1 MGQPEPPIFPRGLA
15 LLVAGALFMEIL
27 DATVIATAIPA
38 MAESFG
44 AAPVDLNVAISA
56 YLVTLAVLIPVSGWV
71 AERFGVRRV
80 FLAAIVVFTLASLG
94 CAASTS
100 LPMLVAMRIGQGV
113 GGAMMVPVGRL
124 AVLRT
129 TGKGELVKA
138 IAYLTWPALVAPV
151 LAPAIGGA
159 IVTYTSWRWIFVL
172 NLPLGVI
179 GFVFALRLV
188 PPGRGGTARRLDW
201 LGLAATALGIGAVL
215 VALES
220 IRVSGTPWA
229 RVGVEIAAGVALL
242 VAAVWH
248 LRRVE
253 HPLLD
258 LDVLR
263 IPSFRSTALYGSIYR
278 AVITAVPF
286 LLPLMF
292 QLWFGW
298 TPLAAGLMVMALFAG
313 NIAIKP
319 TTTPLMRRFGIRGV
333 LLWVGV
339 ATVACFGVLALLV
352 PATPLVLI
360 ALTLCLSGALRSIGF
375 TGYNSL
381 AFADVGSGELTDANT
396 LHATAQELFSGVG
409 IAVGA
414 IALTVSAGVVADLGW
429 TAGREYS
436 MAFAALG
443 VVMLVIVWGAWRLP
457 RDAGAA
463 VTGWR

>member
-1 MGQPEPPIFPRGLA
+1 
-15 LLVAGALFMEIL
+15 
-27 DATVIATAIPA
+27 
-38 MAESFG
+38 MA
-44 AAPVDLNVAISA
+44 
-56 YLVTLAVLIPVSGWV
+56 
-71 AERFGVRRV
+71 
-80 FLAAIVVFTLASLG
+80 
-94 CAASTS
+94 
-100 LPMLVAMRIGQGV
+100 
-113 GGAMMVPVGRL
+113 
-124 AVLRT
+124 
-129 TGKGELVKA
+129 
-138 IAYLTWPALVAPV
+138 
-151 LAPAIGGA
+151 
-159 IVTYTSWRWIFVL
+159 
-172 NLPLGVI
+172 
-179 GFVFALRLV
+179 
-188 PPGRGGTARRLDW
+188 
-201 LGLAATALGIGAVL
+201 
-215 VALES
+215 
-220 IRVSGTPWA
+220 
-229 RVGVEIAAGVALL
+229 
-242 VAAVWH
+242 AAVRH
-248 LRRVE
+248 LRRAE

-339 ATVACFGVLALLV
+339 ATVVCFGVLALLA

-360 ALTLCLSGALRSIGF
+360 ALALFVSGALRSIGF

-381 AFADVGSGELTDANT
+381 AFADVGSSELTDANT

-414 IALTVSAGVVADLGW
+414 IALTVSAGIVADLGW
-429 TAGREYS
+429 TPGREYS
-436 MAFAALG
+436 LAFAVLG
-443 VVMLVIVWGAWRLP
+443 VIMLAIVWGAWRLP

-463 VTGWR
+463 VTGAR